1 MAYNILEEETLDR
14 PSLAALQQRKL
25 AAILGDVLQRNA
37 FYRTKLAGWTAER
50 AVREFNSLP
59 LTTRAEL
66 EQDQAAH
73 PPYGTNLT
81 YPVATYCR
89 LHQTSGSAGAP
100 LRVMDRAEDWRWWQ
114 RCWGIIYRGAGV
126 TPADRLLFAFSFG
139 PFIGFWA
146 AFESAVAMGNLCLA
160 AGGMS
165 TQARLAYLLANDV
178 TVVCCTPTY
187 ALRMAEVAAQEK
199 IDVAGSKV
207 RLLIVAGEPGGSLPA
222 TRAAIETAWGAR
234 VIDHTGLTEVGPHG
248 FECAEAPG
256 GVHLIES
263 EFIVEVID
271 PRTGAAVPDDET
283 GELVVT
289 NLGRWGWPVL
299 RYRTGDQARL
309 TRERCACGRWFAR
322 MEGGILGRI
331 DDMLIIRGNNVFP
344 SAVEDIVRG
353 VSGVAEFRLEV
364 ERKGPMT
371 DLRIEIEPADGVD
384 GARLAARVA
393 GAIHDR
399 LYFKPDVRVVPA
411 GSLPRFE
418 MKARRVTLGTT

>member
-25 AAILGDVLQRNA
+25 AAMLGDVLQRNA